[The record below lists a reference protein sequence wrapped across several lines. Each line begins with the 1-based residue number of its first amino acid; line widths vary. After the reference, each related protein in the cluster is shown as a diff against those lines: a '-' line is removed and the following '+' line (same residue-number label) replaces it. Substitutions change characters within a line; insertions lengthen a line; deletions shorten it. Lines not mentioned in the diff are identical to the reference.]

1 MGPGYISNDECIA
14 LIKKISVKA
23 TRDSTFS
30 ECLYFSPDVIDFSMG
45 ALNAGF
51 SIVCDTAAIKSSLH
65 RMPMAKL
72 GIMAHCF
79 ADDDDVLRRS
89 GADKALRATLAVE
102 RAAALNKP
110 LVFVI
115 GNMPETLTRIN
126 EMTKA
131 RLLFP
136 KLIIAAPVGYSEA
149 VKSKE
154 ELVAIGIPSIISL
167 GMKGGSAAA
176 AAICNTLLNLAAPS
190 RLRG

>member
-1 MGPGYISNDECIA
+1 MWPGCISNGECIA
-14 LIKKISVKA
+14 LIKKNAVKA
-23 TRDSTFS
+23 TRDDTFS
-30 ECLYFSPDVIDFSMG
+30 ECLYFSPDVIEFSMG

-65 RMPMAKL
+65 RMPMTKL

-79 ADDDDVLRRS
+79 ADDDDILRQS
-89 GADKALRATLAVE
+89 GKDKSRRAVLAVE
-102 RAAALNKP
+102 RAATLNKP

-126 EMTKA
+126 EMTVS
-131 RLLFP
+131 RMLFQ

-154 ELVAIGIPSIISL
+154 MLVKLGIPSIISL

-176 AAICNTLLNLAAPS
+176 ASICNTLLSLAAPS
-190 RLRG
+190 RLNG